1 MGDDWRLRI
10 DLQKQEHGGALSDRL
25 TASQLEHDLE
35 TSFEDRVTLSRD
47 GSEVF
52 CYTGTREQAEKV
64 EQLIRS
70 LAAEHGWELET
81 ELRHW
86 HPTEEEWEDPDK
98 ARDDAAEHSALVAK
112 EREEAEQRGYPE
124 FEVRVEFPSH
134 HDATQFADRLREE
147 GTPSVRRWRYL
158 LIGAPDEDSA
168 RALAERV
175 RSEAPEGAR
184 VSVEGTLQAVEAETP
199 SNPFAIFGGMGG

>member
-10 DLQKQEHGGALSDRL
+10 DLEEQEHGGALSDRL

-70 LAAEHGWELET
+70 MAAEHGWELET

-98 ARDDAAEHSALVAK
+98 ALDDAAEHSTLVAK
-112 EREEAEQRGYPE
+112 EREESEQRGYPE
-124 FEVRVEFPSH
+124 FEVRVEFASH
-134 HDATQFADRLREE
+134 HDAKQFADRLSEE

-158 LIGAPDEDSA
+158 LIGVPDEDSA

-175 RSEAPEGAR
+175 RREAPEGAR

>member
-1 MGDDWRLRI
+1 MSDDWRLRI
-10 DLQKQEHGGALSDRL
+10 DLREQEHSGALSDRL

-35 TSFEDRVTLSRD
+35 TSFQDRVTLSRD

-52 CYTGTREQAEKV
+52 CYTGTRDQAEKV
-64 EQLIRS
+64 DELIRS
-70 LAAEHGWELET
+70 LAAEHAWTIDT

-98 ARDDAAEHSALVAK
+98 ALDSTAEHAALMAR
-112 EREEAEQRGYPE
+112 EREQAEQRGYPE
-124 FEVRVEFPSH
+124 FEVRVQFPSH
-134 HDATQFADRLREE
+134 RDALRFAEQLGDE

-158 LIGAPDEDSA
+158 MVGAADEDSA
-168 RALAERV
+168 NALAERV
-175 RSEAPEGAR
+175 RREAPSGAT
-184 VSVEGTLQAVEAETP
+184 VTVEGTLKAVADEQP